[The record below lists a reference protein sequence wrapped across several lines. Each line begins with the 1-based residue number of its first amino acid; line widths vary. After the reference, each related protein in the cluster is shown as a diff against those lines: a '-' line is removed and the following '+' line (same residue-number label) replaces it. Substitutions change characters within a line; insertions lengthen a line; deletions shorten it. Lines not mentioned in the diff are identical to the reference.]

1 MSALHLS
8 RQIGAMHSYER
19 HARRWDI
26 GANALT
32 RRTGRTPRELAD
44 DRAYLLARFKLIAN
58 ENRGGSECLWYRGV
72 ARKAVEKVEGRP

>member
-1 MSALHLS
+1 MTLS
-8 RQIGAMHSYER
+8 QLLGEAEAIYRE
-19 HARRWDI
+19 
-26 GANALT
+26 
-32 RRTGRTPRELAD
+32 TGRTPRELAD